1 MSKFAG
7 IAIIMVLSSLMF
19 GTVGKVSAADTD
31 TEAVAEPVRDGY
43 YGPAYRNIT
52 DLDKFVAALEDDYA
66 PKRYGAVMDKARF
79 SSVMQAGL
87 EDGDTGLP
95 LR

>member
-7 IAIIMVLSSLMF
+7 IAIIMVLSSLML
-19 GTVGKVSAADTD
+19 GTVDKASAEDAN
-31 TEAVAEPVRDGY
+31 TEAVTKTVRD
-43 YGPAYRNIT
+43 AYRNIT
-52 DLDKFVAALEDDYA
+52 DLDKFVAALEDDYT

-79 SSVMQAGL
+79 SSVIQAGL
-87 EDGDTGLP
+87 GEGETGLP